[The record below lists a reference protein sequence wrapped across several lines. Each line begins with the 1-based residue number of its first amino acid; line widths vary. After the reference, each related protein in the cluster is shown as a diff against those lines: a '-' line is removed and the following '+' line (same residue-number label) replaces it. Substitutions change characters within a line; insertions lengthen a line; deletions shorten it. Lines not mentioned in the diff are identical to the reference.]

1 MKKIVFALLLAF
13 TGYVSVAQ
21 DYERFKVNAFAK
33 KPEESKKDID
43 KLLAD
48 PKAKDKAQTL
58 FWAFATYANI
68 YFDTLLYAKYPTADS
83 IAWAALEAYAKKDTG
98 LAVLKENM
106 TIFPALEYLKS
117 ASINLGIVSFNH
129 SNWLQSLKGF
139 SQVNKLDTF
148 LAAHNLLVNKN
159 FLDTTVVLYTGYAAQ
174 NSGNA
179 DLAVYYYRALA
190 DREIRIGDNKH
201 FESNMYT
208 FIVDHY
214 LKTGDTENFNKYIA
228 LGKKV
233 FPEYNSSWSQFE
245 MQNAT
250 TNSSLTELMA
260 KYKSDAAAGKLTEEQ
275 FATFGDA
282 FSQPDKKQ
290 AAKLDSASKVALKLS
305 AADAYSHAFKFTP
318 NGIYAYNIGVLYYN
332 VYDEE
337 LGTRYYKLR
346 GEGPVL
352 KAARAEVEKQQQQ
365 YADSSIAW
373 LTQAYTVLKAKT
385 DIEKREKSILGNAIK
400 DLANLYQWKSE
411 KSKGVDPKAVD
422 KYDVLYKQ
430 FDAEADK
437 Y

>member
-1 MKKIVFALLLAF
+1 MKKIVLALLLAF
-13 TGYVSVAQ
+13 AGYVSFAQ
-21 DYERFKVNAFAK
+21 DYEKFKVNAFAK

-48 PKAKDKAQTL
+48 PKAKDKPQTL

-68 YFDTLLYAKYPTADS
+68 YFDTLLYAKYPNADS
-83 IAWAALEAYAKKDTG
+83 IAWAELDAYAKKDTG

-129 SNWLQSLKGF
+129 SNWQQSLKGF
-139 SQVNKLDTF
+139 SQVNRLDTF
-148 LAAHNLLVNKN
+148 LAVHNLLVNKN

-179 DLAVYYYRALA
+179 DLAVYYYRVLA
-190 DREIRIGDNKH
+190 DREIHIGDNKH

-214 LKTGDTENFNKYIA
+214 LKTGDTDNFNKYIA

-233 FPEYNSSWSQFE
+233 FPEYASSWSQFE

-290 AAKLDSASKVALKLS
+290 AAKLDSAGKVALKLN

-346 GEGPVL
+346 GEGAVL
-352 KAARAEVEKQQQQ
+352 KAARAVVEKQQQQ

-422 KYDVLYKQ
+422 KYDALYKQ